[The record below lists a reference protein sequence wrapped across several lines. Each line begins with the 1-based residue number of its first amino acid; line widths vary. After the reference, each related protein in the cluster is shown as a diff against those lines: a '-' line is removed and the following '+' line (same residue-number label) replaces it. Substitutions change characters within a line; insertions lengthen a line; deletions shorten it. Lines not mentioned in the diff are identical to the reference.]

1 MEVAD
6 SSSCAAIFKP
16 RFPFFDSEELEAKAA
31 TPATAAATATPPK
44 TAQRVLEFIPLGLW
58 AMKLLAGPWAKPTAP
73 REEQS
78 LAPLVALGS
87 AICAMGAAGSGNNQ
101 QPPVGLVFFFQVKRL
116 HPLEARHFCWHSAA
130 EEVHCTGTGRRLSW
144 RTTPFRRQPTS
155 ESSTTSAGLLL
166 AGAGRIMGVAI
177 GTSPLAEA
185 TPVAASPVLEAA
197 VPTAEVAVSTAAM
210 PVEATS
216 AAASPV
222 LAAAVPTAEVAVSTA
237 AMPVEATPVAASPV
251 LEAAVPTA
259 EVAVSTAAMPVEATS
274 AAASPVL
281 AAAVPTAEVAVST
294 AAMPVEAAPAATSQ
308 ILAAASS
315 AAAPAGGVMLGIT

>member
-87 AICAMGAAGSGNNQ
+87 AIYAMGAAGSGNNQ

-116 HPLEARHFCWHSAA
+116 HPLEAWHFCRH
-130 EEVHCTGTGRRLSW
+130 
-144 RTTPFRRQPTS
+144 
-155 ESSTTSAGLLL
+155 
-166 AGAGRIMGVAI
+166 
-177 GTSPLAEA
+177 
-185 TPVAASPVLEAA
+185 
-197 VPTAEVAVSTAAM
+197 
-210 PVEATS
+210 
-216 AAASPV
+216 
-222 LAAAVPTAEVAVSTA
+222 
-237 AMPVEATPVAASPV
+237 
-251 LEAAVPTA
+251 
-259 EVAVSTAAMPVEATS
+259 
-274 AAASPVL
+274 
-281 AAAVPTAEVAVST
+281 
-294 AAMPVEAAPAATSQ
+294 
-308 ILAAASS
+308 
-315 AAAPAGGVMLGIT
+315 